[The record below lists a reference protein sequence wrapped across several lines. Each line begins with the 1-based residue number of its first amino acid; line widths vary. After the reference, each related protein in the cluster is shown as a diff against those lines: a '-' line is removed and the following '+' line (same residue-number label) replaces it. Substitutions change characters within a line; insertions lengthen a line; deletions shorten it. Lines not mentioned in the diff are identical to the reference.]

1 MKTRYSQ
8 ENTLVTG
15 KHLSQRLLFNKVAGL
30 IIAKLSGKNVWFA
43 SRISIYPVFKIHS
56 LTQIEKVPT

>member
-1 MKTRYSQ
+1 MKTHYSQ

-15 KHLSQRLLFNKVAGL
+15 KHLSQRLSFNRVAGL

-43 SRISIYPVFKIHS
+43 SRILIYPVFKIHS
-56 LTQIEKVPT
+56 